1 MTAMVVAIPLSN
13 DDNGSDSPNQHV
25 KVAIHIEAEVLDA
38 EVARHEANRWL
49 LDNVGNLLSATM
61 PELLVVD
68 ERLYWRFDVIL
79 GVPNLAQPGSGAMY
93 KVGQISLDAASGAIE
108 NPDDLIQEL
117 QTSAASI
124 AR

>member
-13 DDNGSDSPNQHV
+13 DDNGPDSQDHHV

-38 EVARHEANRWL
+38 EVARRKASEWL
-49 LDNVGNLLSATM
+49 LDNVGNLLGATM

-68 ERLYWRFDVIL
+68 EHLFWRFDVIL
-79 GVPNLAQPGSGAMY
+79 GVPNLAQPGSGALY
-93 KVGQISLDAASGAIE
+93 KVGQISLDATTGAIE

-124 AR
+124 VR

>member
-13 DDNGSDSPNQHV
+13 DNEGHDTHNQRV
-25 KVAIHIEAEVLDA
+25 KVEIHIEAEVLDA
-38 EVARHEANRWL
+38 EVARHAANEWL
-49 LDNVGNLLSATM
+49 PDNVGNLLGATM

-68 ERLYWRFDVIL
+68 ERLFWRFDVIL
-79 GVPNLAQPGSGAMY
+79 GVPNQAQPGSGAMY
-93 KVGQISLDAASGAIE
+93 KVGQILLDATTGEIE

-117 QTSAASI
+117 QTSASSI